1 MIYVQ
6 KKAEDLN
13 NLFLRLGIVESVPL
27 GKDCQLKA
35 SCVDTH
41 LGQTLIIADEKSVY
55 MLEFVECR
63 NLHAKLKRLQ
73 SNTKTFIVGGR
84 SQLVDM
90 LERELQDYFAG
101 TLVRFKTPF
110 LLLGTPFQKGVWQ
123 ELQQIPYGQTRSYAE
138 IAVAIGKPS
147 AFRAVALANSSN
159 MICVIVPCHRVIQ
172 STGALGGYAS
182 GTERKQWLLNHEHNV
197 GKVR

>member
-6 KKAEDLN
+6 KKAED
-13 NLFLRLGIVESVPL
+13 FLLSLGIVESVSL

-41 LGQTLIIADEKSVY
+41 LGQMLIIADEKAVY
-55 MLEFVECR
+55 MVEFVECR

-73 SNTKTFIVGGR
+73 SSMKALIVGGR

-123 ELQQIPYGQTRSYAE
+123 ELQQIPYGQTRSYAD
-138 IAVAIGKPS
+138 IAAAIGKPT
-147 AFRAVALANSSN
+147 AFRAVALANGSN

-182 GTERKQWLLNHEHNV
+182 GTERKQWLLNHE
-197 GKVR
+197 GKIK